1 MRHHHTIIVLS
12 LIAIAALSTP
22 GCAVPQ
28 NKGPDATPASSTKPS
43 APALG
48 ETVSAIDHNCSMALH
63 DTNNYYWFN
72 SGSNGV
78 YRFES
83 KPGARAT
90 ITRFTT
96 KDGLCSDHVG
106 GMQQYGPTNDI
117 VIATSNGFC
126 KFDGSAF
133 SKITVL
139 DPSKSEWKI
148 QPDDLWFSAGQDTGA
163 VFRYDGKVV
172 HRLTFPTTKAG
183 DAHYK
188 ELPRD
193 KFPNAKYSPYDV
205 YSIYRDSKGH
215 MWFATATLGA
225 CRYDGTTFA
234 WFVKPAVELDNFG
247 TRSIIQDKDGKYLFS
262 STPNRYTFDPS
273 PPNPTP
279 NPTKD
284 ATQNAGAGVRGV
296 TVEIKYHME
305 PGFGTAED
313 PFSVFMSA
321 VKDKNGDLWLC
332 TLGAGVFR
340 YDGTKMTRYPVTHD
354 GAPIW
359 VHTISLD
366 RQDNPWL
373 ATTEHGTYKFNGDKF
388 EKFTLKAD

>member
-1 MRHHHTIIVLS
+1 MRHHHTLITLS
-12 LIAIAALSTP
+12 FIAIAALSTA
-22 GCAVPQ
+22 CSAVPQ
-28 NKGPDATPASSTKPS
+28 NKGPDVTPASSTKPS

-48 ETVSAIDHNCSMALH
+48 ETISAIDHNFSMALH
-63 DTNNYYWFN
+63 DTNNNYWFRN
-72 SGSNGV
+72 GSNGL
-78 YRFES
+78 YRYDGKAGGS
-83 KPGARAT
+83 GRGRGT

-96 KDGLCSDHVG
+96 KDGLSSDHIG
-106 GMQQYGPTNDI
+106 DMQQYGPTNDI

-133 SKITVL
+133 SKITIL

-163 VFRYDGKVV
+163 VFRYDGTVV

-188 ELPRD
+188 EFPRD

-225 CRYDGTTFA
+225 CRYDGATFA
-234 WFVKPAVELDNFG
+234 WFVKPGIELDNFG

-273 PPNPTP
+273 P
-279 NPTKD
+279 
-284 ATQNAGAGVRGV
+284 AGVRGG

-340 YDGTKMTRYPVTHD
+340 YDGTKMTHYPVTHD

-373 ATTEHGTYKFNGDKF
+373 ATTEHGAYKINGEKF
-388 EKFTLKAD
+388 EKFTLKTD